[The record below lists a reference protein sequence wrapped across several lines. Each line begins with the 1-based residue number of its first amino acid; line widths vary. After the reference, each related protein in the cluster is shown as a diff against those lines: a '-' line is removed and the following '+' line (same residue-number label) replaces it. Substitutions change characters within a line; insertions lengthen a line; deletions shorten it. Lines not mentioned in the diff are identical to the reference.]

1 MNNKWINVP
10 KKMNLEIGQIYNI
23 ILGKKDKII
32 KRMVLVNQDKNAD
45 LFFLDQMNVIFN
57 KSWMYE
63 TGTKISI
70 EKILELIPDNTYINQ
85 YKEEYNKRLKQ
96 KELIRKEFK

>member
-1 MNNKWINVP
+1 
-10 KKMNLEIGQIYNI
+10 
-23 ILGKKDKII
+23 
-32 KRMVLVNQDKNAD
+32 
-45 LFFLDQMNVIFN
+45 MNVIFN

-85 YKEEYNKRLKQ
+85 YDEEYNKRLKER
-96 KELIRKEFK
+96 ELIRKEFK

>member
-1 MNNKWINVP
+1 MD
-10 KKMNLEIGQIYNI
+10 LEIGQVYNI

-32 KRMVLVNQDKNAD
+32 KRMVLINQDKNAD
-45 LFFLDQMNVIFN
+45 LFFLDEMNVIFN

-70 EKILELIPDNTYINQ
+70 EKILELIPGNTYINQ
-85 YKEEYNKRLKQ
+85 YKEEYNKREKQ
-96 KELIRKEFK
+96 KELIRKEFKCQN

>member
-1 MNNKWINVP
+1 MD
-10 KKMNLEIGQIYNI
+10 LEIGQVYNI

-32 KRMVLVNQDKNAD
+32 KRMILINQDKNTD
-45 LFFLDQMNVIFN
+45 LFFLDEMNVIFN

-85 YKEEYNKRLKQ
+85 YK
-96 KELIRKEFK
+96 

>member
-1 MNNKWINVP
+1 M
-10 KKMNLEIGQIYNI
+10 
-23 ILGKKDKII
+23 ILI
-32 KRMVLVNQDKNAD
+32 NQDKNAD
-45 LFFLDQMNVIFN
+45 LFFLDEMNVIFN

-96 KELIRKEFK
+96 RELIRKEFKWQN

>member
-1 MNNKWINVP
+1 MD
-10 KKMNLEIGQIYNI
+10 LEIGQVYNI

-32 KRMVLVNQDKNAD
+32 KRMILINQDKNAD
-45 LFFLDQMNVIFN
+45 LFFLDEMNVIFN

-85 YKEEYNKRLKQ
+85 YKEEYNKRLKPR
-96 KELIRKEFK
+96 ERIIKEFK

>member
-1 MNNKWINVP
+1 MD
-10 KKMNLEIGQIYNI
+10 LEIGQVYNI

-32 KRMVLVNQDKNAD
+32 KRMILINQDKNAD
-45 LFFLDQMNVIFN
+45 LFFLDEMNVIFN

-96 KELIRKEFK
+96 RERIIKEFK

>member
-1 MNNKWINVP
+1 
-10 KKMNLEIGQIYNI
+10 
-23 ILGKKDKII
+23 
-32 KRMVLVNQDKNAD
+32 MVLVNQDKNAD

>member
-1 MNNKWINVP
+1 
-10 KKMNLEIGQIYNI
+10 MNLEIGQVYNI

-70 EKILELIPDNTYINQ
+70 EKILELIQDSTYINQ

>member
-1 MNNKWINVP
+1 
-10 KKMNLEIGQIYNI
+10 MNLEIGQLYNI

-32 KRMVLVNQDKNAD
+32 KRMVLVNQDENAD

-63 TGTKISI
+63 TGTKISM
-70 EKILELIPDNTYINQ
+70 EKIIELIPDSTYINQ
-85 YKEEYNKRLKQ
+85 YKEEYNRREQL

>member
-1 MNNKWINVP
+1 
-10 KKMNLEIGQIYNI
+10 MNLEIGQVYNI

-32 KRMVLVNQDKNAD
+32 KRMVLINQDKNAD
-45 LFFLDQMNVIFN
+45 LFFLDEKNVIFN
-57 KSWMYE
+57 NKWMYE

-70 EKILELIPDNTYINQ
+70 EKILELIPYNTYINQ

-96 KELIRKEFK
+96 KELIRKEFKWQN

>member
-1 MNNKWINVP
+1 MD
-10 KKMNLEIGQIYNI
+10 LEIGQIYNI

-32 KRMVLVNQDKNAD
+32 KRMILINQDKNAD
-45 LFFLDQMNVIFN
+45 LFFLDEMNVIFN

-96 KELIRKEFK
+96 RELIRKEFK

>member
-1 MNNKWINVP
+1 MD
-10 KKMNLEIGQIYNI
+10 LEIGQVYNI

-32 KRMVLVNQDKNAD
+32 KRMILINQDKNAD
-45 LFFLDQMNVIFN
+45 LFFLDEMNVIFN

-96 KELIRKEFK
+96 REHIIKEFK

>member
-1 MNNKWINVP
+1 
-10 KKMNLEIGQIYNI
+10 MNLEIGQLYNI

-32 KRMVLVNQDKNAD
+32 KRMVLVNQDKNSD
-45 LFFLDQMNVIFN
+45 LFFLDQKNVIFN

-63 TGTKISI
+63 TGTKISM
-70 EKILELIPDNTYINQ
+70 EKIIELIPDSTYINQ
-85 YKEEYNKRLKQ
+85 YKEEYNRREQL

>member
-1 MNNKWINVP
+1 
-10 KKMNLEIGQIYNI
+10 MNLEIGQLYNI

-32 KRMVLVNQDKNAD
+32 KRMVLVNQDKNSD
-45 LFFLDQMNVIFN
+45 LFFLDQENVIFN

-63 TGTKISI
+63 TGTKISM
-70 EKILELIPDNTYINQ
+70 EKIIELIPDSTYINQ
-85 YKEEYNKRLKQ
+85 YKEEYNRREQL

>member
-1 MNNKWINVP
+1 
-10 KKMNLEIGQIYNI
+10 MNLEIGQLYNI

>member
-1 MNNKWINVP
+1 
-10 KKMNLEIGQIYNI
+10 MNLEIGQIYNI

>member
-1 MNNKWINVP
+1 
-10 KKMNLEIGQIYNI
+10 MNLEIGQIYNI

-70 EKILELIPDNTYINQ
+70 EKILELIQDSTYINQ